1 MIRYTCT
8 HAVLISSFM
17 TYHPIWLIIGNLTW
31 ITGRCLWSRDF
42 LLVWSTRVYL
52 LLTYLLLLLF
62 KVRFAQP
69 LALWVV
75 FCGPLFLILM
85 SLISSNFPYMDWFTI
100 KVSSNR
106 LVAMH
111 LCSTSAPPFLYI
123 HWYSASCGI
132 GWYNRV
138 ISKHIFLFT
147 VLCIFVSRCNDKHAL
162 ISSLLSYFD

>member
-8 HAVLISSFM
+8 HAVMISSFM
-17 TYHPIWLIIGNLTW
+17 TYQLIWLIIENLTW

-42 LLVWSTRVYL
+42 LLVPAHGLTYY
-52 LLTYLLLLLF
+52 LLTYLLLFLF
-62 KVRFAQP
+62 VVRFATFSFM
-69 LALWVV
+69 V

-85 SLISSNFPYMDWFTI
+85 SLVSSNFPYMDWFTI
-100 KVSSNR
+100 KVSSKR

-111 LCSTSAPPFLYI
+111 LCSTSAAPFLYI

-132 GWYNRV
+132 GWYIWV
-138 ISKHIFLFT
+138 ISRHIFLFT